1 MTPKTIIYTEC
12 LNDAQRV
19 SAPAKL
25 FGAAGFALKL
35 EPMIFSMARMLSDD
49 YQGGYWE
56 MFSLSNGGFFMAPST
71 EHTLITTSPN
81 GYTGTMSAAALG
93 ISASLFTYSHL
104 SFGDGPLAEACAEHY
119 HLLREYALDHPEA
132 KAIMGCID

>member
-1 MTPKTIIYTEC
+1 MITKAITYAER

-19 SAPAKL
+19 AVPAKL
-25 FGAAGFALKL
+25 FGAAGFALRL
-35 EPMIFSMARMLSDD
+35 EPTIFSMARMLSDD

-71 EHTLITTSPN
+71 EHTLVTTSPN
-81 GYTGTMSAAALG
+81 GCTGSMTAEAFG
-93 ISASLFTYSHL
+93 VTVCLFTFSHL
-104 SFGDGPLAEACAEHY
+104 SFGDVPLAEACAEHY

-132 KAIMGCID
+132 RAILGCID

>member
-1 MTPKTIIYTEC
+1 MTMKTIIYTEC

-19 SAPAKL
+19 SVPAKL

-35 EPMIFSMARMLSDD
+35 EPTIFSMARMLSND

-56 MFSLSNGGFFMAPST
+56 MYSLSNDGFFMAPSADG
-71 EHTLITTSPN
+71 LLVTTSPN
-81 GYTGTMSAAALG
+81 GSTGSMTAEAFG
-93 ISASLFTYSHL
+93 VTVCLFTYSHL
-104 SFGDGPLAEACAEHY
+104 SFGDGPLAEACADHY

-132 KAIMGCID
+132 RAILGCID